1 MLIILVGKS
10 LSGKTTIVKNMV
22 DNYGY
27 TSIIKTTSR
36 PKRNGEVDGVD
47 YHFISDEDF
56 LQMIYDKE
64 FVDYRQYNTKLGVW
78 HYGISYDE
86 FYKRDKD
93 GKYVIILT
101 PDEYKRF
108 KKDDLLPSDSMC
120 FYINVS
126 ESTISRRIGTRQLKE
141 EQIRRLDADRKDFA
155 GFEEIADR
163 IIYNNL
169 EPRRTVD
176 EIIQKIERLYND
188 KDSHE
193 EKLNKLQSYWE
204 NK

>member
-10 LSGKTTIVKNMV
+10 LSGKTTIVKRMV

-36 PKRNGEVDGVD
+36 PKRSGEVDGVD
-47 YHFISDEDF
+47 YHFVSEEDF

-64 FVDYRQYNTKLGVW
+64 FVDYRKYNTKLGVW
-78 HYGISYDE
+78 FYGISYDE

-101 PDEYKRF
+101 PEEYKRF

-120 FYINVS
+120 FYISVS
-126 ESTISRRIGTRQLKE
+126 ESTITKRLGSRQLKD
-141 EQIRRLDADRKDFA
+141 EQIRRLEADKKDFA
-155 GFEEIADR
+155 GFEEVTDR

-169 EPRRTVD
+169 NPRRTVD
-176 EIIQKIERLYND
+176 EIINSIENIYNNRD
-188 KDSHE
+188 KHE
-193 EKLNKLQSYWE
+193 EKINKLKSYWE
-204 NK
+204 N